1 MRISEKT
8 YGEQSV
14 SPATRVRGEGDN
26 MELQVENLLEVS
38 TTSVPNTFI
47 DEYMAKANGE
57 YIKVYLYLLRHV
69 RENISVMMIADAL
82 NHTEADVRR
91 AVAYWQKAGVLKTSE
106 SSQSQEK
113 AHREISAS
121 LSPNIADAAK
131 ETATRPSEESQ
142 GAMVRGNTAS
152 RPHCT
157 EKEISKLSKDGE
169 FSQLM
174 YIAQKYLNKVFTPTD
189 CEVFAYLYG
198 TLHMSAEL
206 LEYLVEYCAQNNHTS
221 VRYVE
226 KVAIN
231 WHERKLET
239 VEAARAYAQGFS
251 KDSFAVMKAF
261 GLTGRG
267 PAEKEFEDMERWFK
281 GYGFTTEIVVEACNR
296 TIEAIHTPSFQYAER
311 ILKEWKKAGVKSR
324 SDIESLDKNRQE
336 TKQQEQKE
344 KGERAQSPRRTVAG
358 KPANRFHNLEEHGYD
373 YDKMMWNIVSS
384 GQSGE

>member
-1 MRISEKT
+1 
-8 YGEQSV
+8 
-14 SPATRVRGEGDN
+14 

-47 DEYMAKANGE
+47 DDYMAEANGE
-57 YIKVYLYLLRHV
+57 YIKVYMYLLRHSGKS
-69 RENISVMMIADAL
+69 ISVTMIADAL

-91 AVAYWQKAGVLKTSE
+91 AIAYWQKAGVLKAPEKSE
-106 SSQSQEK
+106 GQVKADRELSAALAPDMEK
-113 AHREISAS
+113 EAGEKVPEQGRVGHGTMVQG
-121 LSPNIADAAK
+121 
-131 ETATRPSEESQ
+131 TALT
-142 GAMVRGNTAS
+142 

-157 EKEISKLSKDGE
+157 EKELSKLSKDGE
-169 FSQLM
+169 FSQLI

-189 CEVFAYLYG
+189 CEVFAYLYS
-198 TLHMSAEL
+198 TLHMSADL

-239 VEAARAYAQGFS
+239 VEAARAYAQSFS

-261 GLTGRG
+261 GLTGRS
-267 PAEKEFEDMERWFK
+267 PAEKEYEDMERWFK
-281 GYGFTTEIVVEACNR
+281 KYGFTTEIVVEACNR

-311 ILKEWKKAGVKSR
+311 ILNEWKKAGVKSR

-336 TKQQEQKE
+336 TKQREQKE
-344 KGERAQSPRRTVAG
+344 KAERGQSPRRTAGG